1 MPVGTRPI
9 AIVAG
14 DDAVWVANVEDN
26 TVSRIDPRNNRVTAT
41 VDVHSDPSALA
52 VFDRT
57 LWVANESDGV
67 LSRLPTST
75 PRGAR
80 RQ

>member
-1 MPVGTRPI
+1 VGTRPI
-9 AIVAG
+9 AILAG
-14 DDAVWVANVEDN
+14 DGAVWVANVEDN
-26 TVSRIDPRNNRVTAT
+26 TVSRIDPTNDRVTAT

-57 LWVANESDGV
+57 AWVANEGDGV
-67 LSRLPTST
+67 LSRLSTST
-75 PRGAR
+75 PRSAG